1 MLVRMWNSR
10 NSHSLLMG
18 RQNGTSTSDDSL
30 VVSNKTKHTLTI
42 WSSNHTSW
50 YLPKGVENLCP
61 HRNLH
66 MDVYSSFIHNC
77 HSLEATRWPLVGE
90 WVDKLWSIQ
99 TMEYYSG
106 LKRNELSS
114 NEKTW
119 RKLKCI
125 LQSERSQSEKAAC
138 YMILIMWQSGKAKL
152 WRQ

>member
-42 WSSNHTSW
+42 QSGNRAPW

-77 HSLEATRWPLVGE
+77 HSLEATKWPLVGE

-114 NEKTW
+114 NEKNKW
-119 RKLKCI
+119 NPKLVEGNDKD
-125 LQSERSQSEKAAC
+125 QSRDKSN
-138 YMILIMWQSGKAKL
+138 
-152 WRQ
+152 RV